1 MKRYKGI
8 MPASHQ
14 FNLDEARE
22 LWADG
27 KDTNDIAKH
36 FMCAEAFVYH
46 MLANGALKK
55 KTVIAPMGSTRGNHA
70 TLVNHG

>member
-1 MKRYKGI
+1 MKRYKGV

-14 FNLDEARE
+14 FNLDEARK

-27 KDTNDIAKH
+27 FGTFDIAKH

-55 KTVIAPMGSTRGNHA
+55 RG
-70 TLVNHG
+70 LV

>member
-1 MKRYKGI
+1 MAAQNLKHGWPLMRRYKGV

-14 FNLDEARE
+14 FNLDEARK

-27 KDTNDIAKH
+27 KDTKDIAKH
-36 FMCAEAFVYH
+36 FSCDEDFVYH

-55 KTVIAPMGSTRGNHA
+55 KIF
-70 TLVNHG
+70 TLKDY